1 MSHQHKCPEKS
12 HSHRVIVRRFL
23 LNANNCNVHASL
35 GILYWGIIT
44 VRNSSY
50 VKVMLS
56 QASVILSTGEG
67 VCLWIRWAWCTPSL
81 GRHPPRQTPPPRA
94 DHSPSDGQCNGLY
107 VSYGNAFLCI
117 KYCLFLTIRR
127 RKINVLLVNF
137 RYK

>member
-50 VKVMLS
+50 GKVMLS
-56 QASVILSTGEG
+56 QASVMLSTGRVSASGSVGNG
-67 VCLWIRWAWCTPSL
+67 V
-81 GRHPPRQTPPPRA
+81 HPPWADIPPDRHPPRA

-107 VSYGNAFLCI
+107 ASYGNAFLCI

-127 RKINVLLVNF
+127 RKINVPLVNF